1 VECNGVNGDL
11 TNTALLGAYFTTGS
25 GAGGATPSAS
35 TGAGTQYP
43 GCTLTTGASSGNNV
57 YYNLAGDAKI
67 FKTGRNLQFDTTIAL
82 GSTAN
87 TRNWIGLT
95 GSAASTIAGSAT
107 PTTSGFLGFRYDTG
121 AGDTGWQCV
130 VSSASATI
138 VSSAVTPSTNQVHL
152 KFIEDDTNN
161 ALHFYID
168 GAEVCTGTTVTNL
181 PAATFLSF
189 AITETTLTAA
199 TRAVTMAYQWIQGD
213 K

>member
-1 VECNGVNGDL
+1 
-11 TNTALLGAYFTTGS
+11 
-25 GAGGATPSAS
+25 
-35 TGAGTQYP
+35 
-43 GCTLTTGASSGNNV
+43 
-57 YYNLAGDAKI
+57 
-67 FKTGRNLQFDTTIAL
+67 
-82 GSTAN
+82 
-87 TRNWIGLT
+87 
-95 GSAASTIAGSAT
+95 
-107 PTTSGFLGFRYDTG
+107 
-121 AGDTGWQCV
+121 V